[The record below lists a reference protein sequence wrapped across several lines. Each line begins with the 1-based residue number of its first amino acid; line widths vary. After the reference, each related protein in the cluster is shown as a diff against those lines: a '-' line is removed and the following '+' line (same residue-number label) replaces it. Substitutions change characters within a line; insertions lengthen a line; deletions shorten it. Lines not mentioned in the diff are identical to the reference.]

1 MPSIPSFSR
10 IRAAGRSHILG
21 GRPQLFHDVSVRL
34 YMLLQRERG
43 QTMAEYA
50 IVLAVISIGIVLALT
65 TLSSRIGTALGR
77 VTADI

>member
-1 MPSIPSFSR
+1 
-10 IRAAGRSHILG
+10 
-21 GRPQLFHDVSVRL
+21 LFHDVSVRL
-34 YMLLQRERG
+34 YLLLQRERG

-50 IVLAVISIGIVLALT
+50 IVLAVISIGVVLALT

>member
-1 MPSIPSFSR
+1 M
-10 IRAAGRSHILG
+10 
-21 GRPQLFHDVSVRL
+21 FHDVSVRL

-50 IVLAVISIGIVLALT
+50 IVLAVISIGVVLALT

>member
-1 MPSIPSFSR
+1 
-10 IRAAGRSHILG
+10 
-21 GRPQLFHDVSVRL
+21 LFHDVSVRL

-50 IVLAVISIGIVLALT
+50 IVLAVISIGVVLALT